1 VADLSILRIIKHVKI
16 INKIY
21 NKDNKICK
29 HKDNKVN
36 IFITQTK
43 IKNNNLTYLMNIDIS
58 VYGLISKKD
67 GKYISN
73 ICTIH

>member
-1 VADLSILRIIKHVKI
+1 MADLSISMIILHVET

-29 HKDNKVN
+29 HKDNKLN
-36 IFITQTK
+36 IFITQIK
-43 IKNNNLTYLMNIDIS
+43 IRNNNLTYSMNTDIS
-58 VYGLISKKD
+58 VYGLINKKD

-73 ICTIH
+73 IYTIH

>member
-21 NKDNKICK
+21 NKDKKICK

-43 IKNNNLTYLMNIDIS
+43 IKNNNLTYSMNIDIS